1 MGSTPAIASASAA
14 FTPTAVIG
22 GRATD
27 NSGDRPEEMGP
38 RSATTANAAAGGRL
52 LFSRPIWSVSLEGLG
67 EYEHYLSAP
76 ARNTGATGTLDARW
90 RPDERTYL
98 RSRARITHSPDRWDP
113 EVPYQL
119 AISSADGD
127 ELPAFI
133 RVTTTR
139 WSQGLL
145 LDHRATE
152 LWRLRATG
160 AVTQTTYGERRL
172 GDLRDERF
180 EARALQSRTVLETGF
195 ESLWIT
201 RETVE
206 AGLFADVSRADYEVT
221 SDAWTADAGGV
232 LEWTIAERLSF
243 HARMG
248 PDWTTMP
255 GSNLPDRW
263 GFTADASLIRRW
275 TLAEVELS
283 GREGTFHADATIP
296 AARRSEG
303 KLTLRALPF
312 EGLSFEAFVGAGTER
327 SQYERYH
334 AIGTARTTTAGT
346 SLRYALTEY
355 VTARA
360 GYQYAAVET
369 TGRIEVPYR
378 SNTVFLGMTFTGW
391 NFGSPAPET
400 NRSPSHVERGAA
412 Q

>member
-1 MGSTPAIASASAA
+1 M
-14 FTPTAVIG
+14 
-22 GRATD
+22 
-27 NSGDRPEEMGP
+27 
-38 RSATTANAAAGGRL
+38 TANGAAGGHL
-52 LFSRPIWSVSLEGLG
+52 VVSQPIWSMRLSALG
-67 EYEHYLSAP
+67 EYEQYLSAP
-76 ARNTGATGTLDARW
+76 ARNTGATGMLDARW
-90 RPDERTYL
+90 RPDERTFV
-98 RSRARITHSPDRWDP
+98 RSRARISHSPDRWDP

-119 AISSADGD
+119 AISSPEGD

-139 WSQGLL
+139 WSEGLL

-160 AVTQTTYGERRL
+160 TVTQTTYGERRL
-172 GDLRDERF
+172 GNAREERF
-180 EARALQSRTVLETGF
+180 DARALQGRTVVETGG
-195 ESLWIT
+195 ESLWT
-201 RETVE
+201 ARETVE
-206 AGLFADVSRADYEVT
+206 TGLYADVSRADYEVT
-221 SDAWTADAGGV
+221 SDVWTAGAGGV

-243 HARMG
+243 RARTG

-283 GREGTFHADATIP
+283 GREGMFQADATIP
-296 AARRSEG
+296 AARRTDG
-303 KLTLRALPF
+303 KLTLRARPF
-312 EGLSFEAFVGAGTER
+312 EPVTFEAFAGAGQER
-327 SQYERYH
+327 SEYERYH

-346 SLRYALTEY
+346 SLKYALSEY

-360 GYQYAAVET
+360 GYQYSAVET
-369 TGRIEVPYR
+369 TGRIELPYR

-400 NRSPSHVERGAA
+400 NRSPSHVDRGAA